1 MRLRIPPGRSGRLW
15 LRNRLQ
21 AATKAAE
28 LLDHKRRELEVELRH
43 VLGIAGRR
51 EESWRAAVKEAAGWL
66 ERVDLTGGDRSLPLV
81 TQLIGGQAEVRVEW
95 RHVMGVHYPVDY
107 RLSFP
112 PPARVAVLEGGAALV
127 PAQAAY
133 RRAVDAAVAHAVA
146 STAVVRIRADIDR
159 TVRRLRALELRA
171 IPAQEAALAAL
182 ELALDEKDREEAVA
196 ARWAVR
202 QRRTSER
209 ASESEP

>member
-15 LRNRLQ
+15 LRGRLQ

-51 EESWRAAVKEAAGWL
+51 EGAWRAALDEATEWL
-66 ERVDLTGGDRSLPLV
+66 ERVDLTGGGRSMPV
-81 TQLIGGQAEVRVEW
+81 VAEIAGGEAEVRVEW
-95 RHVMGVHYPVDY
+95 RHVMGVHYPVDH

-112 PPARVAVLEGGAALV
+112 SPGPVAVLEGGAALV
-127 PAQAAY
+127 GAQATF
-133 RRAVDAAVAHAVA
+133 RKAVEAAVAHAVA
-146 STAVVRIRADIDR
+146 WTAVSRIQADIDR

-171 IPAQEAALAAL
+171 IPAHEEALAAL

-196 ARWAVR
+196 ARWAVQQTR
-202 QRRTSER
+202 PSAGTSE
-209 ASESEP
+209 SDP